1 MPNCYKYGLTRERSP
16 ITIHTMNK
24 NRFNMRMDPVLR
36 DKLRLMAYL
45 EKSSMTEVVER
56 LIREEP
62 VPWFAKKTN
71 QVGTHE

>member
-1 MPNCYKYGLTRERSP
+1 
-16 ITIHTMNK
+16 
-24 NRFNMRMDPVLR
+24 MRMDPVVQ

-62 VPWFAKKTN
+62 VPWLASKGIYK
-71 QVGTHE
+71 QVGTHDG